1 MHVKAHDHIH
11 KLEDFSL
18 QIDALEINI
27 TVQYITMIE
36 VH

>member
-1 MHVKAHDHIH
+1 MHAKAHDHIH
-11 KLEDFSL
+11 NFSL

-27 TVQYITMIE
+27 SVQYITMIE